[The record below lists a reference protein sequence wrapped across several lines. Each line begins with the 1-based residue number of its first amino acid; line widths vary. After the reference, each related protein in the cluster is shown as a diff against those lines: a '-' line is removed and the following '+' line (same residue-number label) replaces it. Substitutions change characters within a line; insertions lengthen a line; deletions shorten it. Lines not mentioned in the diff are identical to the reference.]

1 MTSVWVRLSAEVDEA
16 HAELAALALHEH
28 GAEALEWRDG
38 TLQLPPDVEP
48 PAQGRVWLRAFFAA
62 ADDALEARDAIAME
76 DVTAN
81 VQLLPVVEKV
91 WAVQHPSVRAGRI
104 WVGPPEQAEREAGD
118 AEVLV
123 LLPPG
128 RAFGNGDHPS
138 TLACLEYLDAA
149 LPARA
154 HEGVNVLDV
163 GTGTG
168 VLAIAARKL
177 GAARVVGVDIS
188 AEAVDQARQ
197 NAQRN
202 GVDSVELSTAPVEAI
217 DESFELVI
225 ANILDPVLLALA
237 APIAARL
244 RRHAPA
250 ARLILSGIRA
260 SERDEV
266 VSAYEA
272 QGLRL
277 LSESAREREG
287 HANRWVFLEW
297 GE

>member
-16 HAELAALALHEH
+16 HAELAAMALHEH

-38 TLQLPPDVEP
+38 TLQLPADVEP
-48 PAQGRVWLRAFFAA
+48 PARGRVWLRAFFAA

-91 WAVQHPSVRAGRI
+91 WAAQHPSVRAGRI

-118 AEVLV
+118 AEVHI

-138 TLACLEYLDAA
+138 TLACLEYLDAV

-154 HEGVNVLDV
+154 HGGVTVLDV

-177 GAARVVGVDIS
+177 GASRVVGVDIS
-188 AEAVDQARQ
+188 GEAVDQARQ

-202 GVDSVELSTAPVEAI
+202 GVDALELSTMPVEAI
-217 DESFELVI
+217 RESFDLVI

-244 RRHAPA
+244 RHAPA

-260 SERDEV
+260 SERDKV
-266 VSAYEA
+266 VAAYEA
-272 QGLRL
+272 QGLTL